1 MDETRAFAVMVIVMM
16 MMTSFVV
23 FVDSLGVVAPR
34 ALSPAREAEALVA
47 VKLMLHDPAN
57 VLNDWKIAAGG
68 GGPCGWALV
77 FCNGDGHVSGLN
89 LRNRS
94 LSGTLSPEIGK
105 LRQMRYLFLQHN
117 AVSGPIPDTISM
129 LKMLQRLDLSY
140 NHFTGHIP
148 GRLGQARGIL
158 FV

>member
-1 MDETRAFAVMVIVMM
+1 MDETRAFSVLVMVMM
-16 MMTSFVV
+16 MMISLVV
-23 FVDSLGVVAPR
+23 FVDSAGVVAPR

-47 VKLMLHDPAN
+47 VKSMLHDTAN
-57 VLNDWKIAAGG
+57 VLTDWKIAAGG
-68 GGPCGWALV
+68 GRPCGWGLV
-77 FCNGDGHVSGLN
+77 ICNGDGHVSGLD

-105 LRQMRYLFLQHN
+105 LRQLRYLFLQHN
-117 AVSGPIPDTISM
+117 AVSGPIPDTIST

-148 GRLGQARGIL
+148 GRLGQARDIL